1 MRLRDGD
8 REVEVS
14 GSAGFVRQILDDLPA
29 LLARMRQEPAARHP
43 AISMPPPPAA
53 PSPPPAEVVAPP
65 PGGAETVT
73 SAANGHASGDDLTAR
88 VLDILRRAGRP
99 IGIAEIRRR
108 LPEDVSGQQVRRVLE
123 RASDQVVNT
132 GGRPAE
138 YRLR

>member
-1 MRLRDGD
+1 MT
-8 REVEVS
+8 
-14 GSAGFVRQILDDLPA
+14 GSAGFVRQVLDDLPA

-53 PSPPPAEVVAPP
+53 PSPPAEESGSAPVDTE
-65 PGGAETVT
+65 AVT
-73 SAANGHASGDDLTAR
+73 PAANGHAAGDDLTAR
-88 VLDILRRAGRP
+88 VLGILRRAGRP

-123 RASDQVVNT
+123 RVSDQVVNT